1 MASNKRR
8 QLERLLHEIAAYEE
22 DPIMHTRGLANLLAS
37 GPKPD
42 DDADADYSEY
52 EGMPGLAGL
61 LHYLPP
67 QTERPYSDVT
77 G

>member
-1 MASNKRR
+1 MASVRRR

-37 GPKPD
+37 GPDPD
-42 DDADADYSEY
+42 DDPNVDYSEY

-61 LHYLPP
+61 LHYVAPRVRRL
-67 QTERPYSDVT
+67 SDCD
-77 G
+77 